1 VTGRVLAGLMALLF
15 FFSVYLQFNDPDPV
29 RWSAMYGGAGIACAL
44 YAFGRG
50 PAWFAGLVT
59 AVAIAWAAVWAPRVV
74 GVTHVRDMFAEWH
87 MTSGNVHAE
96 EGRELGGLLIIIF
109 VCGAVT
115 LARRRQARA
124 IRG

>member
-15 FFSVYLQFNDPDPV
+15 FFSVYLQLNDPDPL
-29 RWSAMYGGAGIACAL
+29 RWGLMYGAAGVVSLL

-50 PAWFAGLVT
+50 PAWLAGLVT

-74 GVTHVRDMFAEWH
+74 GVTHVPEMFAEWH

-96 EGRELGGLLIIIF
+96 EGRELGGLLIIVF

-115 LARRRQARA
+115 LSRRRQARA